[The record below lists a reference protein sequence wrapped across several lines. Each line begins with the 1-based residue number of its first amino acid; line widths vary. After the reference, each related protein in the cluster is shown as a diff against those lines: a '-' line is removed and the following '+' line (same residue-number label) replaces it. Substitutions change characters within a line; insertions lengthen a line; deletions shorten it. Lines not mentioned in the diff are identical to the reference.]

1 MGTSICQECGPIN
14 QKKRKEKKKK
24 EKMMC
29 YYRGTKD
36 EHKIFRNKAR
46 QKQWNKT
53 FKVLEKITIKLS
65 LHAQEKRIAR
75 IKTK

>member
-1 MGTSICQECGPIN
+1 
-14 QKKRKEKKKK
+14 
-24 EKMMC
+24 MMC

-53 FKVLEKITIKLS
+53 FKVLEKITVKLS
-65 LHAQEKRIAR
+65 LHAQEKRITR